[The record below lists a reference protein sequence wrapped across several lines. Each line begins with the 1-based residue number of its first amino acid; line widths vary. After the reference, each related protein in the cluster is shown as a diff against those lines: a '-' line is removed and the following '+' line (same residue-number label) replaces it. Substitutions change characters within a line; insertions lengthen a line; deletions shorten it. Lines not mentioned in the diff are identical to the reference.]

1 MDNEELNITTEV
13 KEKEQNMENEL
24 EQEVKQEVQEVEKI
38 FCTKCGAEL
47 AADQLFCPKCG
58 QKVGEV
64 VAGEA
69 PASPVKKKNNMA
81 LIIGI
86 IAAVVVLAIGG
97 VVAFFIIRGKQAK
110 SITLNVKELT
120 ITEGETGYLKY
131 TIDPGDTKDKT
142 VKWTSSNESIATVN
156 EGDVVAINE
165 GSCEITV
172 TTTNGKTDTCTVIVE
187 AHIPNFKEMYASY
200 DSKDWCDIAS
210 DGSYMKIDTNPDDSE
225 DIWDYYDAFMDGF
238 DFVKSVN
245 TSLGFSD
252 ALTEKMN
259 TTTWSMG
266 RQTQENDRYIV
277 SWTYHPD
284 KGLEVLYEVKG
295 K

>member
-1 MDNEELNITTEV
+1 MENEELNKTNEV
-13 KEKEQNMENEL
+13 KEQSMENEL
-24 EQEVKQEVQEVEKI
+24 EQEVKQEVEKN
-38 FCTKCGAEL
+38 FCIKCGAEL

-58 QKVGEV
+58 QKVGGV

-97 VVAFFIIRGKQAK
+97 VVAFLIIRGKQAK

-156 EGDVVAINE
+156 DGDIVAINE

-172 TTTNGKTDTCTVIVE
+172 TTANGKTDTCTVIVE

-210 DGSYMKIDTNPDDSE
+210 DGSYMKVDTNPDDYDSD
-225 DIWDYYDAFMDGF
+225 DIWLYYETFMDADEF
-238 DFVKSVN
+238 IESVN
-245 TSLGFSD
+245 SALGFSA
-252 ALTEKMN
+252 ALTEKMS

-266 RQTQENDRYIV
+266 RQTQENDNYVV

-284 KGLEVLYEVKG
+284 KGLEVMYEVKG

>member
-1 MDNEELNITTEV
+1 MENEELNPTTEV
-13 KEKEQNMENEL
+13 QEMENEL
-24 EQEVKQEVQEVEKI
+24 EQEVKQEVEKVY
-38 FCTKCGAEL
+38 CMKCGAEL

-210 DGSYMKIDTNPDDSE
+210 DGSYMKIDTNPDDVDGD
-225 DIWDYYDAFMDGF
+225 DIWLYYEAFLDADEFIE
-238 DFVKSVN
+238 SVN
-245 TSLGFSD
+245 SALGFS
-252 ALTEKMN
+252 AAMKEKMD
-259 TTTWSMG
+259 TTSWSMG

-284 KGLEVLYEVKG
+284 KGLEVMYEVKN

>member
-1 MDNEELNITTEV
+1 MENEELNPTAEV
-13 KEKEQNMENEL
+13 QKMENEL
-24 EQEVKQEVQEVEKI
+24 EQEVKQEVEKV
-38 FCTKCGAEL
+38 FCIKCGAEL

-58 QKVGEV
+58 HKVGDA
-64 VAGEA
+64 VASET
-69 PASPVKKKNNMA
+69 PASPAKKNKIA

-86 IAAVVVLAIGG
+86 IAAVVVLAVGG
-97 VVAFFIIRGKQAK
+97 IVAFFIIRGKQAN

-120 ITEGETGYLKY
+120 ITEGESGYLKY
-131 TIDPGDTKDKT
+131 TIDPNDTKDKT
-142 VKWTSSNESIATVN
+142 VNWTSSNESIATVN
-156 EGDVVAINE
+156 DGTIVAVNE

-172 TTTNGKTDTCTVIVE
+172 TTVNGKTDTCKVIVE

-200 DSKDWCDIAS
+200 DSNDWCDIAS
-210 DGSYMKIDTNPDDSE
+210 DGSYMKVDTNPNDFDS
-225 DIWDYYDAFMDGF
+225 DNLWLYYETFSEADKFIESAN
-238 DFVKSVN
+238 SA
-245 TSLGFSD
+245 LGFSS
-252 ALTEKMN
+252 ALKAKMN

-284 KGLEVLYEVKG
+284 KGLEVMYEVKG